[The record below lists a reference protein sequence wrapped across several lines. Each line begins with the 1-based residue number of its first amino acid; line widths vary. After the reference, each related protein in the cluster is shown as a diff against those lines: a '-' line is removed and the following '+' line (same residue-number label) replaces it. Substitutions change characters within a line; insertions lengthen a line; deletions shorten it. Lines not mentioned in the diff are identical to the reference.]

1 MRRASARD
9 ANARLTAGVAF
20 GAAVLAAVVVL
31 IVALSSGSSHTLYAG
46 FNSAIQMTPGQQL
59 RMAGR
64 PVGQISSIRLD
75 KSTGTAVVGLRIDDS
90 SVWPLPKGSYAV
102 ARWGSTT
109 AYLGRYTELI
119 PGPKGNPP
127 LPEGGILTPQQD
139 ATAFELDQAYNI
151 FRGRTAGDTA
161 TLLNRLGQTFG
172 TKGPAL
178 ASGLA
183 AAPYGLN
190 QAADLMSS
198 LSANN
203 YDLRTL
209 VTVGDS
215 TLTAL
220 AQRGTQLSDLV
231 THAAGTFN
239 TFAQHT
245 TAEQQALD
253 QAPRTFNQARSTFA
267 RLDTSLTGLNTL
279 VNDLRPGAP
288 ELARLAGTAAATLT
302 TLNTV
307 APQATATLLDGIS
320 AAPRLTRLFNAG
332 TSLMPAASQALGNF
346 APMLGCIRPYA
357 PDIAGFLTTWS
368 GMTSHYDAGG
378 HYARAF
384 ELTVI
389 PALYPGTT
397 LNSAQAIS
405 LSPGLTYAFPRPPGM
420 NDGHPY
426 FIPQCGVTPA
436 ALNPA
441 ADPEGAGK

>member
-1 MRRASARD
+1 MRRAPATD

-46 FNSAIQMTPGQQL
+46 FNSAIQMTGGQQV

-127 LPEGGILTPQQD
+127 LPDGGILTAQQD

-172 TKGPAL
+172 TRGPAL
-178 ASGLA
+178 ARGLT

-209 VTVGDS
+209 ATVGDS
-215 TLTAL
+215 TLSAL
-220 AQRGTQLSDLV
+220 AQRNTQLSDLV

-253 QAPRTFNQARSTFA
+253 QAPQAFNQARSTFA
-267 RLDTSLTGLNTL
+267 RL
-279 VNDLRPGAP
+279 
-288 ELARLAGTAAATLT
+288 AGTAATTLT

-307 APQATATLLDGIS
+307 APQATATLLSGIS
-320 AAPRLTRLFNAG
+320 AAPGLTRLFNAG
-332 TSLMPAASQALGNF
+332 TSLMPAAGQALGNF

-357 PDIAGFLTTWS
+357 PDIAGFLTTWT

-389 PALYPGTT
+389 PALYPGTL
-397 LNSAQAIS
+397 LNSAQAMA

-441 ADPEGAGK
+441 MDPEGAGK